1 MTEWILCP
9 VCANKTRDRLRE
21 DTVLKIL
28 SPLLSKMQAGNADRR
43 KEFTNNRY
51 SKIKQESM
59 GVTIW
64 KSSSIKIHTN
74 SRL

>member
-9 VCANKTRDRLRE
+9 VCGNKTRDRQARRYCIE
-21 DTVLKIL
+21 KL
-28 SPLLSKMQAGNADRR
+28 SPLLSKMQAGNADRPR
-43 KEFTNNRY
+43 EFTNNRY

-64 KSSSIKIHTN
+64 K
-74 SRL
+74 